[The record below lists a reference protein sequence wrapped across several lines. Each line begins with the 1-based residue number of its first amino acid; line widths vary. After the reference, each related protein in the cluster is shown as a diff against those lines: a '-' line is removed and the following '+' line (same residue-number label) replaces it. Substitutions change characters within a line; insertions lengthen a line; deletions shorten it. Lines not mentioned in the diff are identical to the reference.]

1 MLKVRKPEPC
11 RIGRPRTVSGYMTTL
26 PTLELAT
33 VAERSTLEDA
43 WRRVRAKAAGGGVD
57 GETVGDFAKHERGN
71 LNRLRRDLLR
81 QRYVPDPT
89 LEVQIPKESAPA
101 ERRRIG
107 LASVRDKVV
116 QEAVRSVLEPHA
128 ERVFLDCSY
137 GYRPGRGP
145 VRAIARLTHHV
156 VLLKHR
162 WIASG
167 DVDDCFGSLDHA
179 RVIDDVRALGAD
191 DGILHLVSLWLQMG
205 VVDAHGRWRDVKTGV
220 TQGSIISP
228 LLANLYLHAFDQA
241 MVARGHAL
249 VRYADDF
256 VVTAAK
262 RTGAEQGLADAQV
275 CLGDLGLRLNED
287 PSPVAAVGDGVPFL
301 GIVVTPEG
309 RTIAPKKLERLR
321 GRLSRIASHADRD
334 LEAALDRLTEVVT
347 GLRRYY
353 GVVLAGDALMPLDS
367 LVRETLLQLVRQRFG
382 AGAFKSKRAAHQ
394 ALLAVGTVTD
404 RSEAERRRWV
414 ERLVSEATGR
424 DAGVTNPEA
433 AGRRRG
439 DADGTE
445 ASAPPHPAGA
455 VRRRKHRHQREQAR
469 RRELVVDTPGSFLG
483 KAGQRIVVRRD
494 RRTVAELPLLQL
506 AAVTVASRGVT
517 LSTDL
522 VTLCASRGIPIQFVS
537 GDGRPTA
544 LLTAPVESRGQT
556 ALLQVRALEDE
567 TAAIGLAR
575 RFVEGKIR
583 NQASVVKRLRKS
595 RPGDEALVR
604 CIETVDVLRRE
615 LDPAGLGADL
625 PTARGR
631 LLSVEGRAAQG
642 YWSAIQA
649 VLPDTVGFAG
659 RCRQG
664 ATDLVNCLLNYG
676 YGVLHRAVHL
686 AILKAGLN
694 PAISFLH
701 SLQPHKPTL
710 VFDLMEEF
718 RAPIVDRAVVTL
730 INRREPATLD
740 DEAGRLAQDT
750 RRRLL
755 QRLQERLTSLVPYRG
770 GEVTLEQVVARQ
782 AAAIVAHLEGRRAY
796 VPFLAR
802 W

>member
-1 MLKVRKPEPC
+1 
-11 RIGRPRTVSGYMTTL
+11 MTTL
-26 PTLELAT
+26 PKPELAT
-33 VAERSTLEDA
+33 VAARATLEEA
-43 WRRVRAKAAGGGVD
+43 WRRVRTKAAGGGID
-57 GETVGDFAKHERGN
+57 GKTVGDFAKHEHGH

-89 LEVQIPKESAPA
+89 LEVRIRKESAPA

-128 ERVFLDCSY
+128 EQRFLDCSY

-156 VLLKHR
+156 VSLKHR

-179 RVIDDVRALGAD
+179 RVVEDVRGLGAD
-191 DGILHLVSLWLQMG
+191 DGILHLASLWLQMG

-220 TQGSIISP
+220 TQGSVISP

-249 VRYADDF
+249 IRYADDF
-256 VVTAAK
+256 VVTAFERA
-262 RTGAEQGLADAQV
+262 GADQGLSDAKV
-275 CLGDLGLRLNED
+275 CLGDLGLRLNDD
-287 PSPVAAVGDGVPFL
+287 PSPVAAVADGVPFL

-309 RTIAPKKLERLR
+309 RTIAPAKLKRIE
-321 GRLSRIASHADRD
+321 GRLGRIASHAGRD
-334 LEAALDRLTEVVT
+334 LDAALQRLAEAVT
-347 GLRRYY
+347 GVRRYY
-353 GVVLAGDALMPLDS
+353 GAVLAGDALAPLDS
-367 LVRETLLQLVRQRFG
+367 LVRETLVRLVRHGFG
-382 AGAFKSKRAAHQ
+382 AGAFKSKRATQQ

-404 RSEAERRRWV
+404 RSDVEQRRWI
-414 ERLVSEATGR
+414 ERLVNEATGR
-424 DAGVTNPEA
+424 KSPARKRKA
-433 AGRRRG
+433 AGRRPA
-439 DADGTE
+439 DAERTE
-445 ASAPPHPAGA
+445 ASAPPVAGA
-455 VRRRKHRHQREQAR
+455 VRRRMHRHQREQAR

-506 AAVTVASRGVT
+506 AAVTVASHGVT

-544 LLTAPVESRGQT
+544 LLTAPVESRGET
-556 ALLQVRALEDE
+556 ALLQVRALEGE

-595 RPGDEALVR
+595 RQGDEALAR
-604 CIETVDVLRRE
+604 CIETVDALRRE
-615 LDPAGLGADL
+615 LEPAGLGADL
-625 PTARGR
+625 QTARGR
-631 LLSVEGRAAQG
+631 LFSVEGRAASG

-649 VLPDTVGFAG
+649 VLPETAGFAG

-676 YGVLHRAVHL
+676 YGVLHRSVHL

-701 SLQPHKPTL
+701 SLQPRKPTL

-730 INRREPATLD
+730 INRREPAALE
-740 DEAGRLAQDT
+740 DEAGRLARDT

-770 GEVTLEQVVARQ
+770 GEATLEQVMARQ
-782 AAAIVAHLEGRRAY
+782 AAAIVADLEGRRTY